1 MEINLF
7 TDLKK
12 TPRFLSRML
21 RLLLLFIPGLKNS
34 VGMNFTQIMRYRMKK
49 NKSNKILKK
58 VERPAIKSKV
68 PGKKNYS
75 KDKVSRNLTDA
86 EEEEIYPNDL
96 GRATQL
102 RNHYESEK
110 QFSQINKQKAKAGDK
125 NKDPVT
131 DL

>member
-1 MEINLF
+1 
-7 TDLKK
+7 
-12 TPRFLSRML
+12 
-21 RLLLLFIPGLKNS
+21 
-34 VGMNFTQIMRYRMKK
+34 MNFTQIMRYRMKK